1 MIDNNLYETTITNIK
16 WIVYDIPGNI
26 GWISYFIGLTLCF
39 VKKPNFMQD
48 EIITK
53 IVLISVIPAILM
65 LVGIVELVTERIC
78 RLDRILPQKRLL
90 RGFGALTLGGIIGV
104 LISILAI
111 SYSMLIVS
119 AGEIIYLI
127 IMFVGA
133 TLCAV
138 FAGLLYKGYHRI

>member
-1 MIDNNLYETTITNIK
+1 
-16 WIVYDIPGNI
+16 
-26 GWISYFIGLTLCF
+26 
-39 VKKPNFMQD
+39 MQD

-90 RGFGALTLGGIIGV
+90 RGFGALTLGGIIGM

-138 FAGLLYKGYHRI
+138 FAGLLYKGYHRV